1 MNEAFLIYS
10 TVVTAPLK
18 IEPADFDVWMDAAS
32 DPAEVIEPSGL
43 IGSKSHDPQ
52 IECLTSHD

>member
-1 MNEAFLIYS
+1 VNEAFLIYR

-32 DPAEVIEPSGL
+32 DLAEVMRAVRAYRFEVA
-43 IGSKSHDPQ
+43 
-52 IECLTSHD
+52 